1 GAARGVGVAIG
12 VGGVVDEAEPP
23 LFLLTLAF
31 SFGAAS
37 PVAQA

>member
-1 GAARGVGVAIG
+1 VGVGVAIG

-23 LFLLTLAF
+23 FLFLALAF
-31 SFGAAS
+31 GFRAAS